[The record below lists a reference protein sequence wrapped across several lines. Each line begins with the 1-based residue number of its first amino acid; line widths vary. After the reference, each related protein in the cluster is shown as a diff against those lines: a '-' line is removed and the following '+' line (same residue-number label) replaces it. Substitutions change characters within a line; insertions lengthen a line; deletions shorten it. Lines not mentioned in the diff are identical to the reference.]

1 LWISEVGPAK
11 LASANIETIF
21 SGAGRLSKKS
31 RKMSAQLLSDYCFI
45 HYNYKYEWLRPAVTE
60 IVAMYKQIYGK
71 KGAAVEEDSSSDNSD
86 SEGEDSAE
94 EGEGAEEQGEE

>member
-1 LWISEVGPAK
+1 MWISEVGPAK

-94 EGEGAEEQGEE
+94 DMGVT

>member
-1 LWISEVGPAK
+1 M
-11 LASANIETIF
+11 
-21 SGAGRLSKKS
+21 SKKS

-71 KGAAVEEDSSSDNSD
+71 KGLPWRRTLLLTTRTQRERTQLKRERELRSRERSEE
-86 SEGEDSAE
+86 
-94 EGEGAEEQGEE
+94 

>member
-1 LWISEVGPAK
+1 M
-11 LASANIETIF
+11 
-21 SGAGRLSKKS
+21 SKKS

>member
-1 LWISEVGPAK
+1 MGPAK

-31 RKMSAQLLSDYCFI
+31 RKMSAQLLSDYSFI